1 MPAPGG
7 GGGGV
12 VVKCTG
18 WGVTFAAE
26 PLHAGEASG
35 TGAVCDW
42 GEESFSPP
50 GSRGPF
56 PRMVLSMAREP
67 PEPPLLG
74 HYPCHSVRRGSPRQ
88 CRAWR
93 STRSAGWLRAG
104 SPRSGHPGSSASRC
118 LWCCLQEGA
127 GCVIWQA
134 HTCTLTRRD
143 PDFPGAGVGVPAAPW
158 GLSPRHMVP
167 EGPRRLPGAHSQ
179 A

>member
-1 MPAPGG
+1 MA
-7 GGGGV
+7 
-12 VVKCTG
+12 VKCTG

-35 TGAVCDW
+35 TGGVCDW
-42 GEESFSPP
+42 GVESFSPP

-56 PRMVLSMAREP
+56 PRHGSLNGQGAPRAAP
-67 PEPPLLG
+67 LG

-134 HTCTLTRRD
+134 YTCTLTRRD